1 MSRQL
6 RRLAVTVL
14 VGGLGLLLP
23 ETAVFSAAT
32 TTPRWVKHV
41 ERFPGGISNGV
52 RAQASSEL
60 VAAQARYAGATARAM
75 EAPSAPVARDN
86 VQMNDDS
93 NPPVPQNETSVA
105 YNTDNPLIA
114 VGASNDYVSGGVAV
128 MRTSDGGRTWQTTR
142 ISPQFLGTG
151 DFCNGGDPSIAY
163 SRRDRAFLLSQ
174 LCFFRSGP
182 ASEVQVYKSAD
193 NGRTWTP
200 GRQSAVAVT
209 NFDDSSG
216 AIDDSVF
223 YDKEQLTIDNT
234 PTSPHYGR
242 LYVTYTKFHIRPD
255 GFSDFCP
262 IQVAWTDFVP
272 TFNPAIT
279 VFARAPVVPDNPA
292 ANGLG
297 RSANQSSQPVAAPD
311 GTLYVSYVGEDCN
324 TGLDHHLYLQRS
336 NDGGRTFRPLPF
348 RIDKPGQF
356 VDNPDPDDLLP
367 NKAFR
372 APLAPSLDFN
382 VATGT
387 LTYAYADYANG
398 AVSGSDIA
406 LSRSTDGGRT
416 WSDKRV
422 ISQRWNG
429 DPAQNDQFFVWLDSD
444 PAGNLH
450 AIWLDNR
457 RDPANHNIDTY
468 QALSVDDGSTW
479 RNFRIST
486 ESWDPDRGFFQ
497 SGAFIGDYVG
507 LAAASNVIYPTWPDG
522 RASAIDRTG
531 VGETDIFTNVELR

>member
-1 MSRQL
+1 
-6 RRLAVTVL
+6 LAVISL
-14 VGGLGLLLP
+14 VGCTGLLLP
-23 ETAVFSAAT
+23 QTTVVSATT

-41 ERFPGGISNGV
+41 ERYPGGISNGV
-52 RAQASSEL
+52 RAQLSGEL
-60 VAAQARYAGATARAM
+60 IAARAKYAGATAGAT
-75 EAPSAPVARDN
+75 EAPRSTVPRDN

-114 VGASNDYVSGGVAV
+114 VAAANDYVSGGVAV
-128 MRTSDGGRTWQTTR
+128 MRTSDGGRTWKTTR
-142 ISPQFLGTG
+142 ISPQFVPTR
-151 DFCNGGDPSIAY
+151 DFCTGGDPSIAY
-163 SRRDRAFLLSQ
+163 SRRDQAFLLSQ
-174 LCFFRSGP
+174 LCFFRTNP
-182 ASEVQVYKSAD
+182 ASEVQVYKSGD
-193 NGRTWTP
+193 NGKTWTP

-209 NFDDSSG
+209 NFDEG
-216 AIDDSVF
+216 TGQVDDSVF

-242 LYVTYTKFHIRPD
+242 LYVTYTKFHYRPD
-255 GFSDFCP
+255 GFGDFCP
-262 IQVAWTDFVP
+262 IQAAWTDFVP
-272 TFNPAIT
+272 TFNPALT
-279 VFARAPVVPDNPA
+279 VFSHTPVVPDDPK

-336 NDGGRTFRPLPF
+336 KDGGRTFRTQAF

-356 VDNPDPDDLLP
+356 HDNPDPGDLLP

-372 APLAPSLDFN
+372 APLAPSLDLN

-387 LTYAYADYANG
+387 LTYAYADYSNG

-416 WSDKRV
+416 WSDKQV
-422 ISQRWNG
+422 ISQRSNG
-429 DPAQNDQFFVWLDSD
+429 EPALNDQFFVGLDSD
-444 PAGNLH
+444 PTGNLH
-450 AIWLDNR
+450 AVWLDNR
-457 RDPANHNIDTY
+457 RDPANHNIDTC
-468 QALSVDDGSTW
+468 QALSVDDGRTW
-479 RNFRIST
+479 KDFRIST

-497 SGAFIGDYVG
+497 SGAFIGDYIG
-507 LAAASNVIYPTWPDG
+507 LAAASNVIYPIWPDG

-531 VGETDIFTNVELR
+531 IGETDIFNNVTLR